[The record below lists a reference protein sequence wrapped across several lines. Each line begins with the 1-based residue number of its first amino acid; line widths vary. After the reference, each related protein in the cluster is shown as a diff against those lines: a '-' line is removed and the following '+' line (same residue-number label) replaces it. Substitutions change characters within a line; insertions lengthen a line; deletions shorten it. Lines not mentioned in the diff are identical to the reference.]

1 LSTAVDKADR
11 TSHGRSLAGL
21 LVRQVEAIDAWN
33 AALAQRQRA
42 LSTAELSRK
51 DRLDA
56 VRRRDVL
63 NHAHEAVLVRARQA
77 LNEDRWPPAGTS
89 TTAVIAHRQEW
100 FSAKLRAALV
110 ERGVH
115 VVAAVDDGATALGI
129 VVVEQPDLLLVE
141 DQLPMLSGQELVE
154 EAALFA
160 PSTITAGQVAHGD
173 RVGLMLEAGARTAF
187 ARQVPPVDVADQLL
201 SLVQA
206 RQVEVAAC

>member
-1 LSTAVDKADR
+1 MSTAVDNADR
-11 TSHGRSLAGL
+11 TLHGTSLASL
-21 LVRQVEAIDAWN
+21 LIRQVEAIDAWN

-42 LSTAELSRK
+42 LSSPELSRE

-56 VRRRDVL
+56 VRRRHVL
-63 NHAHEAVLVRARQA
+63 SHAHEAVLARARQA

-100 FSAKLRAALV
+100 FTAKLSAALV

-129 VVVEQPDLLLVE
+129 VVVEQPYLLLVE
-141 DQLPMLSGQELVE
+141 DVLSGQELMA

-160 PSTITAGQVAHGD
+160 PSTITAVQVAHGD
-173 RVGLMLEAGARTAF
+173 RIGLMLEAGARTAF

-206 RQVEVAAC
+206 RQLEVAAC